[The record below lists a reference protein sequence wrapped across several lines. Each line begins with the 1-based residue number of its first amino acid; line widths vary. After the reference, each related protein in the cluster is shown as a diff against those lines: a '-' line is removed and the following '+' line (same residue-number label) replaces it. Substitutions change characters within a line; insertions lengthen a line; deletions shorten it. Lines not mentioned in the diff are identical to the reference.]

1 MKGDLEQM
9 LQNDRFLEILDRAA
23 AIYSRSGYEG
33 TGIRDLASALNIKSA
48 SLYHY
53 FSGKED
59 ILFAIMWK
67 FHSRFLSEVTPLAEG
82 EASPHERLRTLVDG
96 HIRFDM
102 RHWNDVVV
110 SLRER
115 NSLSPDRRNLVNSLR
130 RQHRDAVVRLVQS
143 GARAGSWAAREPV
156 IIASTILDMI
166 NGLVQWY
173 KPRGEA
179 DLAHTIEI
187 YGCNAIAL
195 LTVPSSGGSA
205 GGVAELS
212 RGLSIGTEC

>member
-1 MKGDLEQM
+1 MKDDLEQM
-9 LQNDRFLEILDRAA
+9 LQNERFLEILDRAA

-33 TGIRDLASALNIKSA
+33 TGIRDLASALSIKSA

-59 ILFAIMWK
+59 ILFSIMWK
-67 FHSRFLSEVTPLAEG
+67 FHSRFLKEVTPLAEG
-82 EASPHERLRTLVDG
+82 DAPPDALMRTLVGG

-115 NSLSPDRRNLVNSLR
+115 NSLSAERRNLVNNLR
-130 RQHRDAVVRLVQS
+130 RRHRDAVVRLVQK
-143 GARAGSWAAREPV
+143 GAKPGTWASREPV
-156 IIASTILDMI
+156 VIASTILDMI

-179 DLAHTIEI
+179 DLAHMIEI
-187 YGCNAIAL
+187 YASNAVAL
-195 LTVPSSGGSA
+195 MNASSEA
-205 GGVAELS
+205 
-212 RGLSIGTEC
+212 

>member
-33 TGIRDLASALNIKSA
+33 TGIRDLAAALDIKSA

-59 ILFAIMWK
+59 ILFSIMWK
-67 FHSRFLSEVTPLAEG
+67 FHSRFLREVTPLAEG
-82 EASPHERLRTLVDG
+82 DAPAHQLMRSLVGG

-115 NSLSPDRRNLVNSLR
+115 NSLSSERRNLVNNLR
-130 RQHRDAVVRLVQS
+130 RKHRDGVVRLVQR
-143 GARAGSWAAREPV
+143 GARPGSWAAREPV
-156 IIASTILDMI
+156 VVASTILDMI

-179 DLAHTIEI
+179 DLAHMIEI
-187 YGCNAIAL
+187 YSCHAVAL
-195 LTVPSSGGSA
+195 MSVPVEGNTVDAPASLAAKEMSA
-205 GGVAELS
+205 AQ
-212 RGLSIGTEC
+212 